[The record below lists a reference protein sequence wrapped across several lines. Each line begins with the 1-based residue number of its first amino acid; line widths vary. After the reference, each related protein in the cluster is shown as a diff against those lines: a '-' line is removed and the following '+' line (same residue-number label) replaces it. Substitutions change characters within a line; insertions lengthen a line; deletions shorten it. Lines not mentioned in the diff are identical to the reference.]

1 MAKITTSSEN
11 VGLRE
16 FRENT
21 SKYIAALKKGKKFTI
36 FKHSKPIF
44 AVVPAGAVEYDLGE
58 VDGSGWESVI
68 RFPNKEGVTVED
80 FVKLL
85 KKRIH
90 GQGTK
95 IHS

>member
-21 SKYIAALKKGKKFTI
+21 GKYVAALKKGKKFTI

-44 AVVPAGAVEYDLGE
+44 AVVPASEIEYDLDT
-58 VDGSGWESVI
+58 VDGPGW
-68 RFPNKEGVTVED
+68 TD
-80 FVKLL
+80 LDL
-85 KKRIH
+85 
-90 GQGTK
+90 TK
-95 IHS
+95 IRKGGIPAGELLEIVRKFNRAHE

>member
-21 SKYIAALKKGKKFTI
+21 GKYVAALKKGKKFTI

-44 AVVPAGAVEYDLGE
+44 AVVPADEVEYDLDELDGPGWKTLIDFTKIRKGGVPAEE
-58 VDGSGWESVI
+58 VLAALE
-68 RFPNKEGVTVED
+68 R
-80 FVKLL
+80 L
-85 KKRIH
+85 H
-90 GQGTK
+90 GQGK
-95 IHS
+95 